1 MVLVTGAA
9 GKTGR
14 AVIRAL
20 AARESSV
27 RALIHHE
34 PQSAAVLS
42 EGAAE
47 VVVGDMAVA
56 GTFEQAMSG
65 VSAVYFICP
74 NVHHDEERFGRAAI
88 EAARAAGIAHFVY
101 HSVLHP
107 QVEAMPHHWLKM
119 RVEEQL
125 FASGL
130 PFTIL
135 QPAAYMQ
142 NVLAN
147 WSTIVNEGVYRVP
160 YSAETRLCMVDL
172 EDVAQAV
179 ALILTEPGH
188 NAAVYELAGKNTLS
202 QIEVAA
208 IIGEKLNK
216 SIKVEQISLDE
227 WRQSAL
233 QNGLGRYQVE
243 TLIKMFDYYDQHGF
257 YGNSNVLAGLLRR
270 PPTTFAEFLDR
281 FIS

>member
-20 AARESSV
+20 AARETAV

-74 NVHHDEERFGRAAI
+74 NVHHDEARFGRAAI

-216 SIKVEQISLDE
+216 PIKVEQISLDE

-243 TLIKMFDYYDQHGF
+243 TLIKMFVYYDQHGF

-270 PPTTFAEFLDR
+270 PPNTFAEFLDR